1 MASYHLTLKAVDD
14 LKIIWEYTFENWS
27 EKQADYY
34 YTTLIETCELIANSP
49 QIGKNYEGI
58 VKSLFGLSINH
69 HIIFYRQISDDNVE
83 IIRIL
88 HERMDLIKNIEK

>member
-1 MASYHLTLKAVDD
+1 MASYHLTVKAVDD

-27 EKQADYY
+27 ENQADYY
-34 YTTLIETCELIANSP
+34 YTTLIETCKLISNSP

-69 HIIFYRQISDDNVE
+69 HIIFYRQISDDKIE

>member
-1 MASYHLTLKAVDD
+1 MASYNLTLKAVDD
-14 LKIIWEYTFENWS
+14 LKNIWEYTFENWS

-34 YTTLIETCELIANSP
+34 YITLIETCTLIANSP
-49 QIGKNYEGI
+49 QIVKNYEGI
-58 VKSLFGLSINH
+58 VKSLFGLIINH
-69 HIIFYRQISDDNVE
+69 HIIFYRQISDDKVE